1 MRAGYARTVIS
12 PPPGTYLAGFAAR
25 HDPARGIHDDLWARA
40 LVLEDRARRVALV
53 VCDLC
58 EIDAAFVAAVRRGIQ
73 EATGI
78 APDAV
83 MVAATHTHAAPATVA
98 LYSPPP
104 DAWWLQALPA
114 RVTDAA
120 VAAARHLAPATVSAG
135 FGRETSVARNRRRP
149 DGPVD
154 HTVGV
159 LRVDRPAEAPA
170 LLVHYACH
178 PTVLGPDNLLI
189 SRDYAGFV
197 VDGIEQATGG
207 WALFAN
213 GACGDVNVGH
223 SVDRSAL
230 GLALPGRTFERA
242 ADLGGRLAGE
252 ALRVAAD
259 TQPVSGGL
267 AAASRRLAMPLRP
280 TPPLNEMQARVR
292 ACRARLRTLEAA
304 RDDDDTLTAAR
315 LELLYA
321 ELGRTWVEERGDAEA
336 ETVEVQAFAVGDV
349 AFIGLPGE
357 FFAESGLQ
365 LRQRSPFS
373 HTMTIGYANGGV
385 GYVPPTAAFAEGGY
399 ETRLAPW
406 SKMAPEAEQQ
416 ILDAAAAL
424 LGELRTV

>member
-12 PPPGTYLAGFAAR
+12 PPTGTYLAGFAAR

-40 LVLEDRARRVALV
+40 LVLEDGDRRAAFI

-58 EIDAAFVAAVRRGIQ
+58 EIDAAFVGAVRRMIQ
-73 EATGI
+73 KTTGI

-83 MVAATHTHAAPATVA
+83 MVAATHTHAAPATIP

-104 DAWWLQALPA
+104 HAAWLEALPA
-114 RVTDAA
+114 KVTHAAA
-120 VAAARHLAPATVSAG
+120 VAACHLAPAVVGVGS
-135 FGRETSVARNRRRP
+135 GRETSVARNRRRP

-159 LRVDRPAEAPA
+159 LRIDRPAEAPA

-189 SRDYAGFV
+189 SRDYPGFAL
-197 VDGIEQATGG
+197 DEIEQTTGG
-207 WALFAN
+207 PALFAN

-230 GLALPGRTFERA
+230 GLAMPGRTFERA
-242 ADLGGRLAGE
+242 ADLGGRLARE
-252 ALRVAAD
+252 ALRVAAG
-259 TQPVSGGL
+259 TQTVDGGL
-267 AAASRRLAMPLRP
+267 ATGSRSLAVPLRP
-280 TPPLNEMQARVR
+280 TPPLDEMR
-292 ACRARLRTLEAA
+292 AQVHTCHSKLQTLEASRA
-304 RDDDDTLTAAR
+304 DDNALTAAK

-321 ELGRTWVEERGDAEA
+321 QLGLSWVEARDGTET

-349 AFIGLPGE
+349 AFVGLPGE
-357 FFAESGLQ
+357 FFAESGLRLKAQ
-365 LRQRSPFS
+365 SPFPQ
-373 HTMTIGYANGGV
+373 TIVVGYANGGV
-385 GYVPPTAAFAEGGY
+385 GYVPPASAFAEGGY

-406 SKMAPEAEQQ
+406 SKVAPEAEQQ
-416 ILDAAAAL
+416 ILGAAAAL
-424 LGELRTV
+424 LGELKTA

>member
-25 HDPARGIHDDLWARA
+25 HDPAREIHDDLWARA
-40 LVLEDRARRVALV
+40 LVLEDGDRRVAFV
-53 VCDLC
+53 VYDLC
-58 EIDAAFVAAVRRGIQ
+58 EIDAAFVAAVRRTVQ

-78 APDAV
+78 TPDAV
-83 MVAATHTHAAPATVA
+83 MMAATHTHAAPATIA

-104 DAWWLQALPA
+104 DAAWLEALPA
-114 RVTDAA
+114 RVTHA
-120 VAAARHLAPATVSAG
+120 VAAAAHHLAPATVGVG

-178 PTVLGPDNLLI
+178 PTVLGPDNLQV
-189 SRDYAGFV
+189 SRDYPGFAL
-197 VDGIEQATGG
+197 DAIEQTTRG

-242 ADLGGRLAGE
+242 ADLGGRLARE
-252 ALRVAAD
+252 ALRVASGTRTLD
-259 TQPVSGGL
+259 GGL
-267 AAASRRLAMPLRP
+267 AAGSRSLAVPLRP
-280 TPPLNEMQARVR
+280 TPPPDEMHAQVRV
-292 ACRARLRTLEAA
+292 CRARLRTLEAA
-304 RDDDDTLTAAR
+304 HADEETLMAAR

-321 ELGRTWVEERGDAEA
+321 ELGLTWVEERGGAET
-336 ETVEVQAFAVGDV
+336 ETVEVQAFALGNV
-349 AFIGLPGE
+349 AFVGLPGE
-357 FFAESGLQ
+357 FFAESGLRLKAQ
-365 LRQRSPFS
+365 SPFPQ
-373 HTMTIGYANGGV
+373 TIIVGYANGGA
-385 GYVPPTAAFAEGGY
+385 GYVPPAAAFIEGGY

-416 ILDAAAAL
+416 VLDAAVAL
-424 LGELRTV
+424 LGELKTP